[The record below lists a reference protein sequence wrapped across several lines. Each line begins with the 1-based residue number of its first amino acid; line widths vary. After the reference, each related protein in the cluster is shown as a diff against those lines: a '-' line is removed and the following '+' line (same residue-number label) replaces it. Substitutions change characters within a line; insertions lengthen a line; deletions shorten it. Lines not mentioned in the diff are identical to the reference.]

1 MWNLELSMQQFGKDE
16 RGPEPQPE
24 ERRVP
29 PPPPPH
35 SVQLE
40 TPDTPQPEAPRP
52 GWSLWEAL
60 PVILFM
66 LFLAAAS
73 MGGPEPKASAVNVR
87 AILIIQSF
95 LYAALLLYI
104 HYIVRIKHRL
114 PFFVG
119 LGWRRVSAP
128 FFLVSGLALAFAV
141 QLLSLPQ
148 TRQLPIERLF
158 QTPEAALLLAI
169 FGTAIAPLVEEV
181 IFRGFI
187 FGALERSS
195 GTSAAIWLTA
205 LLFAAIHVPQLRGGT
220 AQILAIFGVGL
231 MLSWTRARTR
241 SLAASYFM
249 HLGYNGTLFVM
260 LYVATQG
267 FRKMNGM

>member
-1 MWNLELSMQQFGKDE
+1 MAEPLWEDE

-29 PPPPPH
+29 PPPPPRG
-35 SVQLE
+35 VQLQ
-40 TPDTPQPEAPRP
+40 TPDAPQQQGP

-73 MGGPEPKASAVNVR
+73 LTSGPEPKASSANVR
-87 AILIIQSF
+87 AILIIQGF

-104 HYIVRIKHRL
+104 HYVVRLKHHL
-114 PFFVG
+114 PFWQG
-119 LGWRRVSAP
+119 LGWRRVKASL
-128 FFLVSGLALAFAV
+128 FLASGLALALAV

-148 TRQLPIERLF
+148 SRQLPIERLF
-158 QTPEAALLLAI
+158 STPQAALMLAL
-169 FGTAIAPLVEEV
+169 FGTAIAPLVEEI

-187 FGALERSS
+187 FGAVDHTFGL
-195 GTSAAIWLTA
+195 SAAVWVSA

-220 AQILAIFGVGL
+220 PQILAIFGVGL
-231 MLSWTRARTR
+231 MLSWTRAKTR

-249 HLGYNGTLFVM
+249 HLGYNATLFVM
-260 LYVATQG
+260 LFVATEG

>member
-1 MWNLELSMQQFGKDE
+1 MQESWEDE

-29 PPPPPH
+29 PPPPPPGIQ
-35 SVQLE
+35 VE
-40 TPDTPQPEAPRP
+40 TPDGPQPEAPP
-52 GWSLWEAL
+52 SGWSVWEAL

-73 MGGPEPKASAVNVR
+73 MGGPEPKAGAANVR

-95 LYAALLLYI
+95 LYATLLLYI
-104 HYIVRIKHRL
+104 HYIVRLKHRL
-114 PFFVG
+114 PFFAG
-119 LGWRRVSAP
+119 LGWRPVSAP
-128 FFLVSGLALAFAV
+128 FFLACGLALAFAV

-158 QTPEAALLLAI
+158 QTPQAALMLAI
-169 FGTAIAPLVEEV
+169 FGTAVAPLVEEV

-187 FGALERSS
+187 FGAVERNS
-195 GTSAAIWLTA
+195 GTSLAVWTTA

-231 MLSWTRARTR
+231 MLSWTRAKTR

-260 LYVATQG
+260 LFVATEG